1 MGITLWEYIS
11 IGMLYRL
18 GVIMVKISKLQLLAS
33 YIEVSGEFKIDNT
46 YVSGVANILLLP
58 EILLQ
63 FRFLKV
69 KIVNF

>member
-1 MGITLWEYIS
+1 
-11 IGMLYRL
+11 MLYRL